1 MMDIYYTNNNI
12 QLAALLNGLTRSA
25 PARLCSFQPN
35 MLHCIIHNTGFTER
49 YSFLSF
55 EGKKALPIQLNSKVS
70 TELVDM
76 SK

>member
-35 MLHCIIHNTGFTER
+35 MLTCIIHNTGFTER